1 MNTTINDTMTADDTM
16 RLEWLYNSTAD
27 AKRAPELCI
36 DILVLGPV
44 TIEELAANRANRRG
58 CEYQRALET
67 VLYDLGR
74 ISGLGGPVEYEGGF
88 LTIRPEHK
96 RAVLEWL
103 YNYQVD
109 GVIRGFGRFILD
121 NDQEVAS

>member
-36 DILVLGPV
+36 DILVLGPLTV
-44 TIEELAANRANRRG
+44 EELAVNRADRRG
-58 CEYQRALET
+58 CEHRRALES

-88 LTIRPEHK
+88 LKFRPEHR
-96 RAVLEWL
+96 RAVWEWL
-103 YNYQVD
+103 YNDQVD
-109 GVIRGFGRFILD
+109 GVIRNFGRLSLD
-121 NDQEVAS
+121 DDGEVKP

>member
-1 MNTTINDTMTADDTM
+1 MNTPINDTMTTEDAK
-16 RLEWLYNSTAD
+16 RLEWLYNDTAD

-44 TIEELAANRANRRG
+44 TIEELAANRSNRRG

-74 ISGLGGPVEYEGGF
+74 ISGLGGPVEYEGGL

>member
-1 MNTTINDTMTADDTM
+1 MNTENNTMTADDAK
-16 RLEWLYNSTAD
+16 RLEWLYNDTAD

-36 DILVLGPV
+36 DILVLGPL
-44 TIEELAANRANRRG
+44 TIEELAVNRANRRG
-58 CEYQRALET
+58 CDHRRALDS

-88 LTIRPEHK
+88 LKFRPEHR

-109 GVIRGFGRFILD
+109 GVIRSFGRLNFN
-121 NDQEVAS
+121 NDEEVEP